1 MAEHHAPVAHEDL
14 NAMDAEAPRTSI
26 EDHQRTFD
34 AFIGLTKVT
43 IALVVLLLIF
53 MAVFLV

>member
-1 MAEHHAPVAHEDL
+1 
-14 NAMDAEAPRTSI
+14 MDAEAPRTSY

-43 IALVVLLLIF
+43 IGLVVLLLIF